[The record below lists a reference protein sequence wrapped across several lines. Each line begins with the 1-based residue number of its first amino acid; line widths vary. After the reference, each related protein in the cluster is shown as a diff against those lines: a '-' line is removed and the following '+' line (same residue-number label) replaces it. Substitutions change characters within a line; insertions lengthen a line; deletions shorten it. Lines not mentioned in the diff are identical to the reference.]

1 MEVCKKVPYTQILI
15 EVKVKLIKL
24 HLEVNTKAH
33 MADIINMKV
42 NLMEVHEE
50 TLKEEE
56 VMEAWWKS
64 SRLTTK

>member
-1 MEVCKKVPYTQILI
+1 MEDCKKMPFTQILI
-15 EVKVKLIKL
+15 ELEVKLRKL

-33 MADIINMKV
+33 TADIINMKV

-50 TLKEEE
+50 NLEEEE

-64 SRLTTK
+64 LRLTTK

>member
-1 MEVCKKVPYTQILI
+1 MEDCKKMPSTQILI
-15 EVKVKLIKL
+15 ELEVKLRKL

-33 MADIINMKV
+33 TADIINMKV

-50 TLKEEE
+50 NLEEEE

>member
-1 MEVCKKVPYTQILI
+1 MEDCKKMPSTQILI
-15 EVKVKLIKL
+15 ELELKLRKL
-24 HLEVNTKAH
+24 HLEVKTKAH
-33 MADIINMKV
+33 TADIINMKV

-50 TLKEEE
+50 NLEEEE

>member
-1 MEVCKKVPYTQILI
+1 MPSTQILI
-15 EVKVKLIKL
+15 ELEVKLRKL

-33 MADIINMKV
+33 TADIINMKV

-50 TLKEEE
+50 NLEEEE

-64 SRLTTK
+64 LRLTTK

>member
-1 MEVCKKVPYTQILI
+1 MEDCKKMPSTQILI
-15 EVKVKLIKL
+15 ELEVKLRKL

-50 TLKEEE
+50 NLEEEE

>member
-1 MEVCKKVPYTQILI
+1 MEDCKKMPSTQILI
-15 EVKVKLIKL
+15 ELEVKLRKL

-33 MADIINMKV
+33 TADIINMKV

-50 TLKEEE
+50 NLEEEE

-64 SRLTTK
+64 LRLTTK

>member
-1 MEVCKKVPYTQILI
+1 MPFTQILI
-15 EVKVKLIKL
+15 ELEVKLRKL

-33 MADIINMKV
+33 TADIINMKV

-50 TLKEEE
+50 NLEEEE

-64 SRLTTK
+64 LRLTTK